1 MLLDKILLDRT
12 KFILSRDNTKRN
24 KAIAQREIKFNFSF
38 FYALNHNLIT
48 IWFKYLSF
56 ESVELDSLATIKN
69 LKL

>member
-24 KAIAQREIKFNFSF
+24 KAIARREIKFNFS

-56 ESVELDSLATIKN
+56 ESVELDSLATVKN